1 MVIPDKII
9 RTNRRSISLSINKAG
24 ELVVHAPKRI
34 AIKNINDFIK
44 EKESWIT
51 KKQNEVKNINNKN
64 EDIMTYKSILY
75 LGEKYQVFMVKGIK
89 NNEVG
94 DGQILVPYVD
104 EEMLF
109 LKSLVKWFALQ
120 TNIIVKNRV
129 EYFAEIMQVDYKSVS
144 LTKARGKWGSC
155 DENGNLKFN
164 YRLSMLTPKE
174 IDYIIIHELCHLIE
188 FNHSKKFYDL
198 VAVLLPNYKRLIKS
212 IKGQGYLLSLF

>member
-89 NNEVG
+89 NIEVG

-104 EEMLF
+104 EEILF

>member
-44 EKESWIT
+44 ENESWIT

-89 NNEVG
+89 NIEVG

-104 EEMLF
+104 EEILF
-109 LKSLVKWFALQ
+109 LKSLVKCVALQ